1 MPCSYV
7 LYIAIVQYNQLIDII
22 MNDFNIMQL
31 FLRNMHE
38 NMLHGGGGGGVLLG

>member
-31 FLRNMHE
+31 FLRNMRICY
-38 NMLHGGGGGGVLLG
+38 MGGGGVLLG